1 MTTLLRKWDGW
12 SEVLGLARLTLRVP
26 PFVGLFFPLE
36 FAKTLA
42 PSSTSSR
49 HSTMRCR
56 LVGLYTD
63 HFNKMAP
70 VRVGSLILLF
80 ALSLLSN
87 AVCAATFVVKD
98 IRLEGLQRI
107 SAGTIFTY
115 LPVKVGDTLDD
126 RRTADAIRALYRTGF
141 FSDVRLE
148 RDGGTLVVVVVE
160 RPSIASIEFSGNDS
174 IETEDLLESLK
185 QVGFDVGRVFNRSL
199 FDQVE
204 QELRRSYFSEG
215 KYGVQIEST
224 ITPLERNRVGVNFDI
239 SEGAVAKIRKINIV
253 GNEVFDDD
261 DLLDEFN
268 LRTPRWYAFFS
279 KRDEYS
285 RQKLAADLETLRSF
299 YLDRGFVNFN
309 IDSTQVSI
317 TPDKRDIYITINIAE
332 GSKFTINDIKLAG
345 DLIVPKEEL
354 FELVTVK
361 RGDVFSRKEVTVTS
375 TKLGERLGEEGYAFA
390 NVNAVPDIQT
400 DKDQVALTFFVD
412 PGKRVYVRRITFSG
426 NNKTQDIVLRR
437 EMRQIE
443 GAWVSTSAIERSKER
458 LDRLGYFDEV
468 NVETP
473 TVPGTTDQVDVDVSV
488 VERPSGNL
496 SAGLGFAQ
504 TQGIIVQASVAQEN
518 FLGTGNRINLTFNN
532 SKVDRQ
538 FRLGYL
544 NPYYTAD
551 GISRGF
557 EAFFKDT
564 NADKANVSDY
574 STNEAGASVNFG
586 IPLNEFDKLRFSL
599 GGEWTDLS
607 IGNSPSREVLEFA
620 DEEGTTF
627 YDAVLTAS
635 WSNDTR
641 NKRVFADRGRLAR
654 LASEVS
660 VGDLSYYKL
669 DLEYQQF
676 IPLVKFFPLV
686 LAGEVGYGDGFAG
699 TSDLPLIDNYF
710 AGGVRSVRGYE
721 ANTLGPR
728 DSRGDPLGGRL
739 KTVARAELI
748 LPVHVVTD
756 VESFRVTSFFDA
768 GTVFGPNDDFK
779 VSDLRTSTGVAAT
792 WLSPL
797 GAMTFSIALPLND
810 DSDDDTQPFQFTFGT
825 SF

>member
-1 MTTLLRKWDGW
+1 MTLLRKCDGW
-12 SEVLGLARLTLRVP
+12 VVHNSRTGSPNGEGAFR
-26 PFVGLFFPLE
+26 FFPLE
-36 FAKTLA
+36 STKTLA
-42 PSSTSSR
+42 PSGAIPLRSTIR
-49 HSTMRCR
+49 HR
-56 LVGLYTD
+56 LLGLHSD
-63 HFNKMAP
+63 QLNKMVP
-70 VRVGSLILLF
+70 VRSGSLILLF
-80 ALSLLSN
+80 ALSLLSS
-87 AVCAATFVVKD
+87 AVYAAAFVVKD

-148 RDGGTLVVVVVE
+148 RNRGTLVVVVVE

-174 IETEDLLESLK
+174 IETEDLLEQLK
-185 QVGFDVGRVFNRSL
+185 QHNFDVGRVFNRSL
-199 FDQVE
+199 FDQIE

-215 KYGVQIEST
+215 KYGVEIEST
-224 ITPLERNRVGVNFDI
+224 ITPLERNRVAVNFDI

-261 DLLDEFN
+261 ELLDEFN

-279 KRDEYS
+279 TRDEYS
-285 RQKLAADLETLRSF
+285 RQKLAADLETLRSL

-309 IDSTQVSI
+309 IASTQVSI
-317 TPDKRDIYITINIAE
+317 TPDKRDIYITINITE

-354 FELVTVK
+354 FDLVTVK

-375 TKLGERLGEEGYAFA
+375 TKLGERLGEDGYAFA

-400 DKDQVALTFFVD
+400 NESQVALTFFID
-412 PGKRVYVRRITFSG
+412 PGKRVYVRRINFSG

-437 EMRQIE
+437 EMRQLE
-443 GAWVSTSAIERSKER
+443 GAWISTSAIERSKER

-473 TVPGTTDQVDVDVSV
+473 TVSGTTDQVDVDISV

-504 TQGIIVQASVAQEN
+504 TQGLILQASVSQEN
-518 FLGTGNRINLTFNN
+518 FLGTGNRVNFTFNN
-532 SKVDRQ
+532 SKINRQ
-538 FRLGYL
+538 FRFGYV

-557 EAFFKDT
+557 DAFFKQT
-564 NADKANVSDY
+564 NADQANVSDY
-574 STNEAGASVNFG
+574 STDEGGAGISFG
-586 IPLNEFDKLRFSL
+586 IPLNEFDRLRL
-599 GGEWTDLS
+599 GLSGEWTKFK
-607 IGNSPSREVLEFA
+607 IGNDPSAELSKFED
-620 DEEGTTF
+620 DEGDTF
-627 YDAVLTAS
+627 KDAVLTAS

-641 NKRVFADRGRLAR
+641 NKRVFADRGQLTRLS
-654 LASEVS
+654 SEVS
-660 VGDLSYYKL
+660 IGDLNYYKL

-676 IPLVKFFPLV
+676 IPLVKLFPLV
-686 LAGEVGYGDGFAG
+686 LASEVGYGDGFAD

-739 KTVARAELI
+739 KTVGRAEFI
-748 LPVHVVTD
+748 LPVHIVTD
-756 VESFRVTSFFDA
+756 VQSFRVTSFFDA
-768 GTVFGPNDDFK
+768 GNVFGPGEDFK
-779 VSDLRTSTGVAAT
+779 VSDLRTSTGLAAT

-797 GAMTFSIALPLND
+797 GAMTFSIAFPLND
-810 DSDDDTQPFQFTFGT
+810 ESDDDTQPFQFTFGT